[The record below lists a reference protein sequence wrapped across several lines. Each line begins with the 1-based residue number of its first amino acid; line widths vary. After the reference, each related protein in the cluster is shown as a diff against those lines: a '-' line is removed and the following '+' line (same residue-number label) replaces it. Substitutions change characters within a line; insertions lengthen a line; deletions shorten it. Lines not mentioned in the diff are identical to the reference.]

1 VTVIVTTRL
10 DKKYFHRGTT
20 MNDPYTE
27 ERNGNL
33 YLVCDPEPYMRQ
45 AILCD
50 AIVDVVIA

>member
-1 VTVIVTTRL
+1 MTVIVTTRL

-27 ERNGNL
+27 ERDGNL
-33 YLVCDPEPYMRQ
+33 YLVCDPEPYMRH